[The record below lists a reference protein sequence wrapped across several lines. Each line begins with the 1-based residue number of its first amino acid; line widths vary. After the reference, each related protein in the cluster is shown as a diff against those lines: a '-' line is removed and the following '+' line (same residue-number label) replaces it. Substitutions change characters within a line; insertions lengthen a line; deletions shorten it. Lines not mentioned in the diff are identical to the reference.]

1 MKILLE
7 NLPEEILYIIISN
20 SLCKTYNLN
29 NFKNNIIVYE
39 NIYPLTLCNKYFY
52 KNFSNKFR
60 NETHKFNWNFKYY
73 KKYFNSKLTY
83 PKI

>member
-1 MKILLE
+1 M
-7 NLPEEILYIIISN
+7 
-20 SLCKTYNLN
+20 
-29 NFKNNIIVYE
+29 IVYE
-39 NIYPLTLCNKYFY
+39 NIYPLTLCNKYLY

-73 KKYFNSKLTY
+73 KKYFHSKLTY